1 MPDLRL
7 KLLICEQGKCNHSQ
21 TFYTPIKPELTFYG
35 PISTLSLLVHAP
47 FFHFLIFLWENLLD
61 CFLILEDVFRRT
73 NLKQF
78 HSWSIF
84 RKINFQT
91 QHSLKFGCNMMS
103 TLRQNQMDLFS
114 LKIYQEKQCPP
125 PPSPPSGY
133 APERNLWQQQEIQV
147 AVFRQMF

>member
-7 KLLICEQGKCNHSQ
+7 KLLICEQGKCNHYQ

-35 PISTLSLLVHAP
+35 PISTLSLVHAP
-47 FFHFLIFLWENLLD
+47 FSH
-61 CFLILEDVFRRT
+61 CFLILENVFRRT

-91 QHSLKFGCNMMS
+91 
-103 TLRQNQMDLFS
+103 
-114 LKIYQEKQCPP
+114 
-125 PPSPPSGY
+125 
-133 APERNLWQQQEIQV
+133 
-147 AVFRQMF
+147 